1 MVGCDFKHATKTFL
15 SICSKEEILESVK
28 SLYSSYVSDYMNF
41 GHVFESLFSLPYG
54 FVFGNLSYDDAMLGF
69 LNFYYR
75 NELFVKRALEYSS
88 YLKMPFIEE
97 LPLLESRVDIAS
109 VGDYSYAFEIK
120 TKYDTLE
127 RLDKQICDYSKCF
140 EKVYVVCSS
149 DKYSRVA
156 DIIPAYC
163 GILTYSDSGRC
174 NFKRKRTAK
183 LSGNIDMNEQLKFMH
198 LDELRKNFHS
208 TNRSEIAKEFSP
220 FDINIVFKRCVE
232 NRIRKRGAS
241 QSL

>member
-15 SICSKEEILESVK
+15 SICPKEEILESVK

-41 GHVFESLFSLPYG
+41 EHVFESLFSLPYG

-69 LNFYYR
+69 LSFYYR

-120 TKYDTLE
+120 TKYDTLD

-163 GILTYSDSGRC
+163 GILTYCDNGRC
-174 NFKRKRTAK
+174 NFKRKRVAK
-183 LSGNIDMNEQLKFMH
+183 VSENIDMKEQLKFMH

-208 TNRSEIAKEFSP
+208 TNRCEIAKEFSS
-220 FDINIVFKRCVE
+220 FDINIIFKRCVE